1 MATVA
6 INIQTLP
13 VYDLKGAEIEQVKKP
28 DVFNAPIRKDI
39 VHYVHTNMSKN
50 RRQPY
55 AVSPEAG
62 MQHSAKS
69 WGTGRAVARIPRISG
84 SGTSRSGQ
92 GAFGNMCRKGRRF
105 APTKIWRRWH
115 RKISIDQKRY
125 ALVVA
130 VAATAV
136 TSLVTARGH
145 DISTINNIPLVVDDE
160 LQNITKTRNA
170 IEALKA
176 IGANGDIERC
186 KRSRRIR
193 TGISRL
199 RNRIH
204 SCRRGPLVIYS
215 QDNGIVKAF
224 RNIPG
229 VDLLCVNSLNLL
241 QLAPNATLGRF
252 VIWTKSAIKELQE
265 LYGSV
270 TELST
275 RKRGYHLP
283 RAPMLNT
290 DLSQIIK
297 S

>member
-1 MATVA
+1 MTTIAPS
-6 INIQTLP
+6 IQTLP
-13 VYDLKGAEIEQVKKP
+13 VFDIRGTEVEQVSKP
-28 DVFNAPIRKDI
+28 AIFNAPIRRDI
-39 VHYVHTNMSKN
+39 VHFVHTNMSKN

-105 APTKIWRRWH
+105 APTKIWRKWH
-115 RKISIDQKRY
+115 RKTSTDQKRY
-125 ALVVA
+125 AVVSA

-145 DISTINNIPLVVDDE
+145 QIATVHNIPLVVDDE
-160 LQNITKTRNA
+160 LQTITKTRNA

-176 IGANGDIERC
+176 IGAHGDVERC

-204 SCRRGPLVIYS
+204 SCRRGPLIVYEK
-215 QDNGIVKAF
+215 DDGIVRAF
-224 RNIPG
+224 NNIPG
-229 VDLLCVNSLNLL
+229 IDLVSVHALNLL

-252 VIWTKSAIKELQE
+252 VIWTKSAVNELQ
-265 LYGSV
+265 S
-270 TELST
+270 
-275 RKRGYHLP
+275 
-283 RAPMLNT
+283 
-290 DLSQIIK
+290 
-297 S
+297 